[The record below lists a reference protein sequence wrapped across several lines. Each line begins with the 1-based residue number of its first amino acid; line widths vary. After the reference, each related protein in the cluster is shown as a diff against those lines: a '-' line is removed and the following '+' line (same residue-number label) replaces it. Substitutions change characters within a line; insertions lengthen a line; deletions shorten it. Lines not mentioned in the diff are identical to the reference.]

1 MEGKEEKMKEIV
13 FGASMFLIPLATLT
27 YLLFYGY
34 PSLPM
39 TMALAVL
46 FFAPMVLAEGVSAW
60 KK

>member
-1 MEGKEEKMKEIV
+1 
-13 FGASMFLIPLATLT
+13 MFLIPLATLT

-39 TMALAVL
+39 AVTLTVL
-46 FFAPMVLAEGVSAW
+46 FLSPMVLAEGVSAW